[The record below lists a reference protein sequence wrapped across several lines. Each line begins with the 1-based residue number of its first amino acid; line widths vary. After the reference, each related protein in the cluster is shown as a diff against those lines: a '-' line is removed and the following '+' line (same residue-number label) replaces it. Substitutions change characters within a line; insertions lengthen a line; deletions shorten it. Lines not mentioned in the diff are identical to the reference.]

1 MRHGDTDT
9 RGHGELPLP
18 RGEGRGEGGTHHPS
32 LITHSGAQSTDPR
45 PLSPVPGFPSP
56 DPRPLSPDL
65 AIETTHLRKE
75 FGRKVAVQDL
85 TLQVPRGEVFGFLG
99 PNGAGKTTAVKMLM
113 GLVHPTSGSAKLLG
127 LQPDDLRA
135 KAKIGFLPELFRF
148 HEWLTAEEFLD
159 FHGQLYGMPKEKRRK
174 RVPEVLELVGLRD
187 EAKYRLGTFSKGM
200 QQRIGIGQ
208 AILNDPEVV
217 LLDEPTSALDPIGRR
232 DVRDLI
238 HFLKSEGRTVFLN
251 SHLLSEIE
259 LVCDRVAIIDR
270 GKVIATGQLQELLAA
285 GREIEAEVAD
295 VSPEAVSALQRFSQS
310 VELTDGHIRM
320 TVPDR
325 ESIPRVAEVLVQHG
339 ARVYSVSPRGSLE
352 DLFIHVIE
360 EGGHE

>member
-1 MRHGDTDT
+1 LDMEVVGMGD
-9 RGHGELPLP
+9 RPLIP
-18 RGEGRGEGGTHHPS
+18 V
-32 LITHSGAQSTDPR
+32 PR
-45 PLSPVPGFPSP
+45 PLSG
-56 DPRPLSPDL
+56 DL
-65 AIETTHLRKE
+65 AIETNHLRKE

-127 LQPDDLRA
+127 LHLDDLRA
-135 KAKIGFLPELFRF
+135 KAKIGFLPEMFRF

-159 FHGQLYGMPKEKRRK
+159 FHGQLYGMSKEKRRT
-174 RVPEVLELVGLRD
+174 RVPEVLELVGLRG
-187 EAKYRLGTFSKGM
+187 EGKYRLGTFSKGM

-217 LLDEPTSALDPIGRR
+217 LLDEPTSALDPLGRR

-285 GREIEAEVAD
+285 GREIEVEAAD
-295 VSPEAVSALQRFSQS
+295 VSPETMQALEGFSQS
-310 VELTDGHIRM
+310 IELSDGHIRL
-320 TVPDR
+320 TVAGR
-325 ESIPRVAEVLVQHG
+325 ESIPRLVEELVRHG
-339 ARVYSVSPRGSLE
+339 VKIYSLNRRGSLE
-352 DLFIHVIE
+352 DLFIRVIE
-360 EGGHE
+360 DEERE

>member
-1 MRHGDTDT
+1 MVQPADW
-9 RGHGELPLP
+9 
-18 RGEGRGEGGTHHPS
+18 
-32 LITHSGAQSTDPR
+32 
-45 PLSPVPGFPSP
+45 SPGS
-56 DPRPLSPDL
+56 DL

-113 GLVHPTSGSAKLLG
+113 GLVHPTSGSASLLG
-127 LQPDDLRA
+127 LHPDDLRA
-135 KAKIGFLPELFRF
+135 KAKVGFLPELFRF

-159 FHGQLYGMPKEKRRK
+159 FHGQLYGMSKERRLK
-174 RVPEVLELVGLRD
+174 RVPEVLELVGLRG

-238 HFLKSEGRTVFLN
+238 HLLKSEGRTVFLN
-251 SHLLSEIE
+251 SHLLSEVE

-270 GKVIATGQLQELLAA
+270 GKVIATGQLQDLLAA
-285 GREIEAEVAD
+285 GREIEVEAGD
-295 VSPEAVSALQRFSQS
+295 VSPEAVQALERLTQF
-310 VELTDGHIRM
+310 VELSDGHIRM
-320 TVPDR
+320 TVAGR
-325 ESIPRVAEVLVQHG
+325 ESIPLVAEILVQHG
-339 ARVYSVSPRGSLE
+339 ARIYSLNRHGSLE

-360 EGGHE
+360 QEGRE

>member
-1 MRHGDTDT
+1 M
-9 RGHGELPLP
+9 
-18 RGEGRGEGGTHHPS
+18 
-32 LITHSGAQSTDPR
+32 AQPADW
-45 PLSPVPGFPSP
+45 SPGS
-56 DPRPLSPDL
+56 DL

-113 GLVHPTSGSAKLLG
+113 GLVHPTSGSARLLG
-127 LQPDDLRA
+127 LHPDDLRA
-135 KAKIGFLPELFRF
+135 KAKVGFLPELFRF

-159 FHGQLYGMPKEKRRK
+159 FHGQLYGMPKERRLK
-174 RVPEVLELVGLRD
+174 RVPEVLELVGLRG

-238 HFLKSEGRTVFLN
+238 HLLKSEGRTVFLN
-251 SHLLSEIE
+251 SHLLSEVE

-270 GKVIATGQLQELLAA
+270 GKVIATGQLQDLLAA
-285 GREIEAEVAD
+285 GREIEVEAGD
-295 VSPEAVSALQRFSQS
+295 VSPEAVQALERLTQS
-310 VELTDGHIRM
+310 VELSDGHIRM
-320 TVPDR
+320 TVAGR
-325 ESIPRVAEVLVQHG
+325 ESIPLVAEILVQHG
-339 ARVYSVSPRGSLE
+339 AKIYSLNRHGSLE

-360 EGGHE
+360 EERE